1 MNNHPKPAALPLHSS
16 SAELVDGA
24 VQQLAAFGKNGFNA
38 LLLTAL
44 LGGLVGCGAPVQ
56 SPSQNAAQDA
66 CAWASSQSG
75 RVWKWR
81 LITTWPKNLPGAGL
95 AAERLAARLRA
106 MSCGRLDIKVYG
118 AGELVG
124 AFEVFDAVSAGTA
137 EMGHGAAYYWRGK
150 IPIAALFTTVPFGM
164 TAQEMNAWLRYGGGM
179 ALWRELYAP
188 FALVPFVA
196 GNTGVQMAGW
206 FNKEI
211 NAVDDLK
218 GMKMRIPGLG
228 GEVFERAGGV
238 PVNVP
243 AGEVFTSLQTGVID
257 ATEWIGPY
265 NDLALGLYTAGDHYY
280 YPGWHE
286 PGAALELIV
295 NQQAYEAL
303 PADLQAMIE
312 TTAQAINDDT
322 LADYV
327 AHSQAA
333 LDTLV
338 NVHGVQ
344 LRPLPKEVLDRLRT
358 AAREVV
364 AEAVGQDELSQ
375 RIHASY
381 TAFAERARAYTD
393 LTERAYLD
401 MR

>member
-1 MNNHPKPAALPLHSS
+1 MHCRRRRRLRPRKGQAAPMRKFVRPRSIKSTLCLLSGL
-16 SAELVDGA
+16 LV
-24 VQQLAAFGKNGFNA
+24 
-38 LLLTAL
+38 
-44 LGGLVGCGAPVQ
+44 GLWGCGAP
-56 SPSQNAAQDA
+56 SPPPAGQDA
-66 CAWASSQSG
+66 GQGAAAASQSEP
-75 RVWKWR
+75 VWKWK

-95 AAERLAARLRA
+95 SAEHLAERLRA
-106 MSCGRLDIKVYG
+106 MSNGRLDIKVYG

-124 AFEVFDAVSAGTA
+124 AFEVFDAVAAGTA
-137 EMGHGAAYYWRGK
+137 QMGHGASYYWRGK

-188 FALVPFVA
+188 FSLVPFVA

-206 FNKEI
+206 FNSEI
-211 NAVDDLK
+211 NSLADLK
-218 GMKMRIPGLG
+218 GLKMRIPGLG
-228 GEVFERAGGV
+228 GEAFERAGGV

-265 NDLALGLYTAGDHYY
+265 NDLALGLYTAGRYYY

-286 PGAALELIV
+286 PGATLELIV
-295 NQQAYEAL
+295 NQQAFDAL
-303 PADLQAMIE
+303 PADLQAMVE
-312 TTAQAINDDT
+312 TAAQAINDDT

-333 LDTLV
+333 LDALV
-338 NVHGVQ
+338 NEHGVQ
-344 LRPLPKEVLDRLRT
+344 LRPLPKDVLERLR
-358 AAREVV
+358 AAAQDVV
-364 AEAVGQDELSQ
+364 AEAAGEDELSQ
-375 RIHASY
+375 RIYASY
-381 TAFAERARAYTD
+381 MAFAERARRYTA
-393 LTERAYLD
+393 LTEQAYLD